1 MLELNNNIGELDGL
15 DRLVDCVLFL
25 IAFAFSALR
34 WACAGLTDFSLAMV
48 AIVK

>member
-1 MLELNNNIGELDGL
+1 MLELNNDIGELDG
-15 DRLVDCVLFL
+15 LVDCVLFL

-34 WACAGLTDFSLAMV
+34 WACAGLTDFSLGML